1 MNNDLIPYDLNHRP
15 PSMPFFRAHGI
26 TPKGLDL

>member
-15 PSMPFFRAHGI
+15 TIHALPRAHGI
-26 TPKGLDL
+26 TPKGLDR